1 MEVIAS
7 IIGFLAI
14 IGFFILC
21 NDVGK
26 MRTAQKQTNK
36 FLAEQNNLLSE
47 QINLIKEAIRKDKGD
62 DLHFDL

>member
-7 IIGFLAI
+7 IIGFFAI

-26 MRTAQKQTNK
+26 MRTAQKQANK
-36 FLAEQNNLLSE
+36 LLAEQNNLLSE
-47 QINLIKEAIRKDKGD
+47 QITLLKSGRGG
-62 DLHFDL
+62 L